1 MVRSVASGQVI
12 IPLQYSSEIHSAV
25 LMVHG
30 EKAHSRYFS
39 ETAYSKLTGDNK
51 ELLIIPGAN
60 HTDLYDQMDI
70 IPFEKLNAFFTEYL
84 R

>member
-1 MVRSVASGQVI
+1 MLRI
-12 IPLQYSSEIHSAV
+12 L
-25 LMVHG
+25 
-30 EKAHSRYFS
+30 SRH
-39 ETAYSKLTGDNK
+39 ALRRKLTGDNK